1 MMKMLA
7 LLIPLALATGC
18 KKDDAKA
25 KPQTPEAPKAEVSKP
40 STAPTEAAKPSD
52 GARFEIKVTEKG
64 FEPESTNV
72 PAGKPVTLVFERT
85 TDKTC
90 AKEVVLTL
98 DDGKKIEKELP
109 LNTPVEIAA
118 TFPKAG
124 KLGYACG
131 MDMFKGTVVVQ

>member
-1 MMKMLA
+1 MKKMIA
-7 LLIPLALATGC
+7 LLIPLALAAAC

-25 KPQTPEAPKAEVSKP
+25 KPSTPEALKAEAPKP
-40 STAPTEAAKPSD
+40 GD
-52 GARFEIKVTEKG
+52 GTRFEITVTEKG
-64 FEPESTNV
+64 FEPEDTAV
-72 PAGKPVTLVFERT
+72 PAGKPVTLVFERK

-90 AKEVVLTL
+90 AKEVILTM
-98 DDGKKIEKELP
+98 DDGTKIEKALP

-131 MDMFKGTVVVQ
+131 MDMVRGTVVVQ